1 MTQSSVKRVSMA
13 DLGAKGFAAFVAK
26 NEPVVVSD
34 LAAAW
39 PAQKSF
45 APAALA
51 ERFPEVRVSGM
62 AWEGDRYEDTF
73 AYTWLDD
80 SLGAWIDRLSSKDS
94 LTHAFVAFGL
104 PALGPDALAEVG
116 KLRAFTPGAR
126 GRRRP
131 PELWLNQAGTVSP
144 THFQVSH
151 NLLVQLHGR
160 QSLRLYA
167 PSQAKLLGHPDAS
180 LARFGARA
188 LTFLSVDPDAPDYAR
203 FPQLG
208 QARHSNVEL
217 SPGEALF
224 VPSRFITHTHFPTTS
239 VALSQFWATA
249 ETYAKN
255 VDVLTRSLV
264 HRLLD
269 PLRAG

>member
-73 AYTWLDD
+73 GYTWLDD

-126 GRRRP
+126 GRLAIRSSPAGLARATAP
-131 PELWLNQAGTVSP
+131 P
-144 THFQVSH
+144 
-151 NLLVQLHGR
+151 
-160 QSLRLYA
+160 A
-167 PSQAKLLGHPDAS
+167 PS
-180 LARFGARA
+180 
-188 LTFLSVDPDAPDYAR
+188 
-203 FPQLG
+203 
-208 QARHSNVEL
+208 
-217 SPGEALF
+217 SPKGPAAG
-224 VPSRFITHTHFPTTS
+224 PGG
-239 VALSQFWATA
+239 
-249 ETYAKN
+249 
-255 VDVLTRSLV
+255 DC
-264 HRLLD
+264 RLL
-269 PLRAG
+269 

>member
-1 MTQSSVKRVSMA
+1 MTQSSVTRVSMK
-13 DLGAKGFAAFVAK
+13 DLGARGFAGFVAK
-26 NEPVVVSD
+26 DEPVLVTD
-34 LAAAW
+34 LAADW

-45 APAALA
+45 TPAALA
-51 ERFPEVRVSGM
+51 ARFADVRVSGM
-62 AWEGDRYEDTF
+62 AWEGDRYEDAF

-80 SLGAWIDRLSSKDS
+80 TLGAWIDRLSSNES
-94 LTHAFVAFGL
+94 SAHVFVAFGL
-104 PALGPDALAEVG
+104 PALGPDALAEIG
-116 KLRAFTPGAR
+116 KLHAFTPGAR

-167 PSQAKLLGHPDAS
+167 PSQARLLGHPDPS

-203 FPQLG
+203 FPHLG
-208 QARHSNVEL
+208 QARHSSVEL

-224 VPSRFITHTHFPTTS
+224 VPSRFITHTRFPTTS
-239 VALSQFWATA
+239 VALSQFWATPA
-249 ETYAKN
+249 TYAKN
-255 VDVLTRSLV
+255 ADVLARTLLMRLV
-264 HRLLD
+264 D